1 MYLNNKGYILV
12 TTLMIFSIISIVC
25 MMCIGLNY
33 SNKSIFNLEYKNIKL
48 KELSF
53 SGIEVASS
61 NILKEVNYAIENSS
75 NEEEFKEYFL
85 QKKVITRISDLSG
98 VDLDNVY
105 TSIAGKIL
113 YEEKGY
119 IYFDIISK
127 SLEDNYMKN
136 TKASVKILNPYSK
149 EESLVQGKEDNDEVL
164 KIVDEYENNILI
176 NINENIDARD
186 LVTIYD
192 YKEI

>member
-85 QKKVITRISDLSG
+85 QKNVITRITDLSG

-105 TSIAGKIL
+105 TSVADKIL